1 MRSPGSSSSKRPSI
15 NSATS
20 LASTPSVATRV
31 WMVRSHRSKTM
42 RRPGPDLM
50 LSTMESPRRKAD
62 FSVSAVADVGGAEA
76 LDSLIVE
83 TLQKL
88 DQRPDFVGGREND
101 LQRDLVHSPSLHP
114 RCGILRLV
122 PVGHFHFSFES
133 DPA

>member
-20 LASTPSVATRV
+20 LASTPSAATRV

-50 LSTMESPRRKAD
+50 LSTMES
-62 FSVSAVADVGGAEA
+62 
-76 LDSLIVE
+76 
-83 TLQKL
+83 
-88 DQRPDFVGGREND
+88 QRPDFVGGRQYD
-101 LQRDLVHSPSLHP
+101 PQRDLTHCPSLHA

-122 PVGHFHFSFES
+122 PVGHLHFYFKS
-133 DPA
+133 D